1 MGSCFSFNR
10 PDIEIIDET
19 PMGKQFDYLRPEGT
33 ITHTVNRMY
42 DVPEIEIN
50 FDGLYKASVRLW
62 PKSNK
67 MRSNV
72 LNLQRAPLSSPTF
85 SISSSNDSYI
95 DTVFWLF
102 FLYIV
107 LRMNTAQNNFKNY
120 LTKNSNRLCK
130 YKVSF
135 FDI

>member
-10 PDIEIIDET
+10 SDIEIIDET

-33 ITHTVNRMY
+33 ITYTVNRMY
-42 DVPEIEIN
+42 DVPKIEIN
-50 FDGLYKASVRLW
+50 FDGLYEASVCLW

-67 MRSNV
+67 MRSV

-85 SISSSNDSYI
+85 SISSSNDSDI

-102 FLYIV
+102 FFVYS
-107 LRMNTAQNNFKNY
+107 
-120 LTKNSNRLCK
+120 TKNEHCSEQLQK
-130 YKVSF
+130 L
-135 FDI
+135 FDKKQ

>member
-10 PDIEIIDET
+10 SDIEIIDET

-33 ITHTVNRMY
+33 ITYTVNRMY
-42 DVPEIEIN
+42 DVPKIEIN
-50 FDGLYKASVRLW
+50 FDGLYEASVCLW

-67 MRSNV
+67 MRSV

-85 SISSSNDSYI
+85 SISSSNDSDI

-107 LRMNTAQNNFKNY
+107 LRMNTAQKNFKNY